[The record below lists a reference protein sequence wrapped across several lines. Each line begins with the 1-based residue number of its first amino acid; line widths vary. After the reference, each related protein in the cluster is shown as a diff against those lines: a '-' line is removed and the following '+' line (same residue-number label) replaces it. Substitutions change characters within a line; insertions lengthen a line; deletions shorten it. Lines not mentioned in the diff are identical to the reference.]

1 MKITRTIRAPRGA
14 VFAAFL
20 DPEALVAWLP
30 PAGMRGE
37 MHRFDARPGGGYA
50 MTLRYERPG
59 PEARGKTTADA
70 DTVAVRFVEI
80 VPDARLVQAIDFAS
94 DDPSYAGTMTM
105 TWTFAEASDGTEI
118 AVEVADAPPGIS
130 EADHETGIRSSLEN
144 LDCYLKY
151 P

>member
-1 MKITRTIRAPRGA
+1 MKITRIISAPRTA

-20 DPEALVAWLP
+20 DPEALLAWLP
-30 PAGMRGE
+30 PAGMTGE

-59 PEARGKTTADA
+59 PEARGKTTDDA

-80 VPDARLVQAIDFAS
+80 VPETRLVQAIDFAS
-94 DDPSYAGTMTM
+94 DDPSYAGTMRM
-105 TWTFAEASDGTEI
+105 TWTFADASAGTEI
-118 AVEVADAPPGIS
+118 AVAVANAPPGIP
-130 EADHETGIRSSLEN
+130 EADHEIGIRSSLEN
-144 LDCYLKY
+144 LACYLKY

>member
-1 MKITRTIRAPRGA
+1 MKITRTIPAPRSA

-20 DPEALVAWLP
+20 DPEAIVAWLP
-30 PAGMRGE
+30 PAGMSGE

-59 PEARGKTTADA
+59 PEPRGKTTADA

-80 VPDARLVQAIDFAS
+80 VPEARLVQAIDFAS
-94 DDPSYAGTMTM
+94 EDPSYAGTMTM
-105 TWTFAEASDGTEI
+105 TWTFADAAGGTEV
-118 AVEVADAPPGIS
+118 AVEVANAPPGIA
-130 EADHETGIRSSLEN
+130 EADHEIGIRSSLEN
-144 LDCYLKY
+144 LCCYLKY